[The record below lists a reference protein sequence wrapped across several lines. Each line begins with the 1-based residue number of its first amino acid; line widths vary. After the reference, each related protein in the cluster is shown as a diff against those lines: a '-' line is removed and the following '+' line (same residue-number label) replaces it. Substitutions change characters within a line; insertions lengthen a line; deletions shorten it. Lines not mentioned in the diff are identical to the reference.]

1 MLRPLFFDLLI
12 GFLLLVSVLIFY
24 FSIQDFF
31 ATLYFYRY
39 SLLEFIKASLENPV
53 FLVGHLIA
61 FSMLIFLS
69 SSSVFIHKK
78 IAGMTTISDALLICI
93 TPAIILFFYELSSPE
108 RNLEYLFLLLPSNTI
123 LLVIGGLIGWFFY
136 H

>member
-1 MLRPLFFDLLI
+1 MLRSLSFDFLI
-12 GFLLLVSVLIFY
+12 GLLLLASVLIFY

-61 FSMLIFLS
+61 FSVLIFLS

-93 TPAIILFFYELSSPE
+93 TPAIVLFLYELSSPE
-108 RNLEYLFLLLPSNTI
+108 RNLEYLFLLLPSNAI

>member
-1 MLRPLFFDLLI
+1 MLRSLFFDLLI
-12 GFLLLVSVLIFY
+12 GILLLASVLAFY
-24 FSIQDFF
+24 FSTQVFF

-39 SLLEFIKASLENPV
+39 SLIEFIKASLENPI

-61 FSMLIFLS
+61 FSVLMFLS
-69 SSSVFIHKK
+69 LSSVYTHKK
-78 IAGMTTISDALLICI
+78 IASMTTIYDVMLICI
-93 TPAIILFFYELSSPE
+93 TPAIILFLYELSSPE

-123 LLVIGGLIGWFFY
+123 LLIIGGLIGWFFC

>member
-61 FSMLIFLS
+61 FSVLIFLS

-108 RNLEYLFLLLPSNTI
+108 RNLEYLLLLLPSNTI